1 MWIQQIQRL
10 ASVSPS
16 ARALTFDFSFAS
28 LREET
33 LFAAALRA
41 WVHASSAFAR
51 VPSSSMRGRYRLAPP
66 LQPSLVAAARAEHH
80 AIGSP
85 AHAQTHAASS
95 ERPQSEQAKSEER
108 EALTCE
114 VTSEQRS
121 CARTEY
127 HRHSGHRRCQLP
139 ELSTTTAAT
148 LTTLACICICCGS
161 ATPSQISG
169 QTSVQHDG
177 EKAIFYAPEI
187 ATTRHIGG
195 NRH

>member
-1 MWIQQIQRL
+1 MEAGTQALQLHTHRL
-10 ASVSPS
+10 ASPLRPSP
-16 ARALTFDFSFAS
+16 
-28 LREET
+28 
-33 LFAAALRA
+33 
-41 WVHASSAFAR
+41 
-51 VPSSSMRGRYRLAPP
+51 
-66 LQPSLVAAARAEHH
+66 VAAARAEHH

-108 EALTCE
+108 EALTRE

-127 HRHSGHRRCQLP
+127 HRRFSHRRRPLP

-187 ATTRHIGG
+187 AATRHIGG